1 MDINKKIFDKECI
14 SSWVDNLQPNGCYQH
29 HGAHH
34 CESQLGCVKDADK
47 HTFKEV
53 CRSSTIPPVSAPS
66 CPPGWGLSSANS
78 RIWDCAGDPSACI
91 DSGFDCETCVA
102 AGCFHSQGG
111 THCGPDFCIP
121 VPITT
126 TAAPTTTTL
135 STMQSTT
142 PAITLPPFEHIWHS
156 PGCPDGFFLEHN
168 NGSLSF
174 DCRFGG
180 GQGGASC
187 DNLGNCTSGSMT
199 AKEVCEQAMT
209 SGILKIYSTQ

>member
-1 MDINKKIFDKECI
+1 M
-14 SSWVDNLQPNGCYQH
+14 
-29 HGAHH
+29 
-34 CESQLGCVKDADK
+34 
-47 HTFKEV
+47 
-53 CRSSTIPPVSAPS
+53 SAPS

-78 RIWDCAGDPSACI
+78 RTWICIASEGTGDSSACT
-91 DSGFDCETCVA
+91 DSGYDCEACVA
-102 AGCFHSQGG
+102 AGCFHSQGS
-111 THCGPDFCIP
+111 THCGPDICIP

-142 PAITLPPFEHIWHS
+142 PAITLPPFEHIWHN
-156 PGCPDGFFLEHN
+156 GCPDGFFLEHN

-187 DNLGNCTSGSMT
+187 NNLGVCTSTSMT
-199 AKEVCEQAMT
+199 AEEVCQQAMT
-209 SGILKIYSTQ
+209 SGIFKIILNTLKIIKIIRYDDTYYMISYILYNFYDKEYG